1 MQLLIILY
9 LVNFLRTIFIIAII
23 YYAIRIISRY
33 VLPLLIDKG
42 VKNMQQKM
50 YNQQNNSQGQTRREG
65 EVTIE
70 DKKNNNKNNIQNKGE
85 YVDFEEVE

>member
-1 MQLLIILY
+1 MQFLIILF
-9 LVNFLRTIFIIAII
+9 LVNFIRTLFIIAII
-23 YYAIRIISRY
+23 YYAIRIVTRY

-50 YNQQNNSQGQTRREG
+50 YNQQNQNQRQTRREG

-70 DKKNNNKNNIQNKGE
+70 DKKNANKNNIQDKGE